1 MHVPLAHSRTDA
13 GDGDA
18 GDVDARAGVQVRGNG
33 CGGMQRP
40 RYALLGLAVSAL
52 DYTLGRVGGVVR
64 FDYTKTATLCS
75 ACYREYTLRACG
87 SGRPTVWHCR

>member
-1 MHVPLAHSRTDA
+1 VPLAHSRTDDGDA

-18 GDVDARAGVQVRGNG
+18 GDVNACAGVQVRGNG

-52 DYTLGRVGGVVR
+52 D
-64 FDYTKTATLCS
+64 
-75 ACYREYTLRACG
+75 
-87 SGRPTVWHCR
+87 